1 MSIHDDDVSRREQA
15 GWLAKFKNVLF
26 EAPPTPAETP
36 GPVTSEAREARP
48 PARVANPAV
57 RETLEQTIAE
67 HLGPAFAE
75 FRLQDEALADAI
87 PDESSRLRAVV
98 QVLSKKQMP
107 VAHLLEGI
115 DRGLGALAGSH
126 RAWADKIA
134 TRRATQERERHDIEV
149 EFEKTTSGAQ
159 REIERL
165 EQAIEAQKRAIA
177 DAAAAKQ
184 TRLESLD
191 EASAELG
198 GTDHDFRTTY
208 ETIEQEYASLREKLA
223 RFQSEKARHV

>member
-15 GWLAKFKNVLF
+15 GWLAKFKTVLF
-26 EAPPTPAETP
+26 EAPPTPTETP
-36 GPVTSEAREARP
+36 TPLTSAARETRAP
-48 PARVANPAV
+48 VRVVNPAV

-75 FRLQDEALADAI
+75 FRLQAEALADAI
-87 PDESSRLRAVV
+87 PEESSRFRAVV

-115 DRGLGALAGSH
+115 DRGLGALAASH

-134 TRRATQERERHDIEV
+134 ARRETQERERHGIEV
-149 EFEKTTSGAQ
+149 DFEKTTSSAQ

-165 EQAIEAQKRAIA
+165 EQAIDAQKRTIA
-177 DAAAAKQ
+177 DAAAGKQ
-184 TRLESLD
+184 TRLASLD
-191 EASAELG
+191 EASAELA
-198 GTDHDFRTTY
+198 GTDHDFQTTY

-223 RFQSEKARHV
+223 RIQSEKARHV